1 MSVNTMAT
9 EDVYALIN
17 SLHAQATGTTTI
29 TPTTPADFISVAAAT
44 LQAGT
49 DTVYNALMQTIGR
62 TIFSS
67 RPYAAKFGGIQA
79 DANRWGGITR
89 KVSIA
94 DRDADAEKAY
104 HPTDGAAVDQWTI
117 RKSNVL
123 ETRYYGT
130 DVYQDWYTTFQ
141 DQLIN
146 AFQGPDQLGS
156 FVALQAQEMSNK
168 WEQYREEL
176 VRQMLANFIAAKVDE
191 GLDGVV
197 HLLTEYNT
205 MTGLSLT
212 ATAVYQPGNI
222 EPFFRWV
229 RARINQLSRLMT
241 ERSIKYQINIGGK
254 PIMRHTPVENQKIY
268 LSADALDIIDA
279 MVNTVTYHDEPL
291 AYADVEGVSY
301 WQSIGAPNSIKTT
314 PVYIDSGD
322 GSVFTAENPVSQ
334 DNIFGVIFDQ
344 DAMVYNLRDWIMTN
358 TPLNARGL
366 YWNTF
371 LTVNIQ
377 LCSDFTEKGIV
388 LLLD

>member
-9 EDVYALIN
+9 EDVYALLN
-17 SLHAQATGTTTI
+17 SLHSQATGKTSI
-29 TPTTPADFISVAAAT
+29 APTTPADFISMATTT

-49 DTVYNALMQTIGR
+49 DSVYNALMQTIGR

-94 DRDADAEKAY
+94 DRDAAAEMAY
-104 HPTDGAAVDQWTI
+104 HPTDGTAVDPWVI

-176 VRQMLANFIAAKVDE
+176 VRQNLSNFIAAKISLNNSVY
-191 GLDGVV
+191 
-197 HLLTEYNT
+197 HLLTEYNQLT
-205 MTGLSLT
+205 QQSLT
-212 ATAVYQPGNI
+212 AADVYKDPDMA
-222 EPFFRWV
+222 PFFRWV
-229 RARINQLSRLMT
+229 RARINQIARQMT
-241 ERSIKYQINIGGK
+241 ERSTKFQVNITGK
-254 PIMRHTPVENQKIY
+254 EISRHTPLDRQKMY

-279 MVNTVTYHDEPL
+279 MVNTVTFHDEPL
-291 AYADVEGVSY
+291 AYADVEAVSY
-301 WQSIGAPNSIKTT
+301 WQAIDKPTTINTT
-314 PVYIDSGD
+314 PVYLDATTGQ
-322 GSVFTAENPVSQ
+322 VATAAAAVNETDV
-334 DNIFGVIFDQ
+334 FGVIFDE
-344 DAMVYNLRDWIMTN
+344 DAIVYNLRDWIMTN

-377 LCSDFTEKGIV
+377 LCQDLTEKGAV

>member
-17 SLHAQATGTTTI
+17 ALHSQATGKTSI
-29 TPTTPADFISVAAAT
+29 APTTPADFISMATST

-49 DTVYNALMQTIGR
+49 DSVYNALMQTIGR

-94 DRDADAEKAY
+94 DRDAAAEMAY
-104 HPTDGAAVDQWTI
+104 HPTDGTAVDPWVI

-176 VRQMLANFIAAKVDE
+176 VRQNLSNFIAAKISLNNSVY
-191 GLDGVV
+191 
-197 HLLTEYNT
+197 HLLTEYNQLT
-205 MTGLSLT
+205 QQSLT
-212 ATAVYQPGNI
+212 AADVYKDPDMA
-222 EPFFRWV
+222 PFFRWV
-229 RARINQLSRLMT
+229 RARINQIARQMT
-241 ERSIKYQINIGGK
+241 ERSTKFQVNITGK
-254 PIMRHTPVENQKIY
+254 EISRHTPLDRQKMY

-279 MVNTVTYHDEPL
+279 MVNTVTFHDEPL
-291 AYADVEGVSY
+291 AYADVEAVSY
-301 WQSIGAPNSIKTT
+301 WQAIDKPTTINTT
-314 PVYIDSGD
+314 PVYLDASTGQ
-322 GSVFTAENPVSQ
+322 VATAAAAVNETDV
-334 DNIFGVIFDQ
+334 FGVIFDE
-344 DAMVYNLRDWIMTN
+344 DAIVYNLRDWIMTN

-377 LCSDFTEKGIV
+377 LCQDLTEKGAV

>member
-1 MSVNTMAT
+1 MSVNAMAT
-9 EDVYALIN
+9 EDVYALLN
-17 SLHAQATGTTTI
+17 VLHSQATGHSSVA
-29 TPTTPADFISVAAAT
+29 PTSPADFISMATTT

-49 DTVYNALMQTIGR
+49 DTVYSALMQTIGR

-94 DRDADAEKAY
+94 DNVAPAESAY
-104 HPTDGAAVDQWTI
+104 HPTDGTAVDQWTI
-117 RKSNVL
+117 RKNNVL

-130 DVYQDWYTTFQ
+130 DVYQDWYTVFQ

-156 FVALQAQEMSNK
+156 FVALQASEMNNK

-176 VRQMLANFIAAKVDE
+176 VRQNLSNFIAAKIH
-191 GLDGVV
+191 LTNGVV
-197 HLLTEYNT
+197 HLLSEYNQLT
-205 MTGLSLT
+205 QQSLT
-212 ATAVYQPGNI
+212 AADVYKDPDMA
-222 EPFFRWV
+222 PFFRWV

-241 ERSIKYQINIGGK
+241 ERSQLFQVNITGKAIN
-254 PIMRHTPVENQKIY
+254 RHTPVDRQKIY
-268 LSADALDIIDA
+268 LSADALDVIDA
-279 MVNTVTYHDEPL
+279 MVNTVTFHDEPL
-291 AYADVEGVSY
+291 AYADVEAVSY
-301 WQSIGAPNSIKTT
+301 WQSIQAPTTINTT
-314 PVYIDSGD
+314 PVYLDAATGA
-322 GSVFTAENPVSQ
+322 VATASQ
-334 DNIFGVIFDQ
+334 AVNETDVFGVIFDE
-344 DAMVYNLRDWIMTN
+344 DAIVYNLRDWIMTN

-377 LCSDFTEKGIV
+377 LCQDLTEKGIV

>member
-17 SLHAQATGTTTI
+17 ALHSQATGKTSI
-29 TPTTPADFISVAAAT
+29 APTTPADFISMATST

-49 DTVYNALMQTIGR
+49 DSVYNALMQTIGR

-94 DRDADAEKAY
+94 DRDAAAEMAY

-176 VRQMLANFIAAKVDE
+176 VRQNLSNFIAAKISLNNSVY
-191 GLDGVV
+191 

-205 MTGLSLT
+205 LTGQSLT
-212 ATAVYQPGNI
+212 AADVYKDPNMA
-222 EPFFRWV
+222 PFFRWV
-229 RARINQLSRLMT
+229 RARINQIARQMT
-241 ERSIKYQINIGGK
+241 ERSTKFQVNITGK
-254 PIMRHTPVENQKIY
+254 EISRHTPLDRQKMY

-279 MVNTVTYHDEPL
+279 MVNTVTFHDEPL
-291 AYADVEGVSY
+291 AYADVEAVSY
-301 WQSIGAPNSIKTT
+301 WQAIDAPTSINTT
-314 PVYIDSGD
+314 PVYLDATTGQ
-322 GSVFTAENPVSQ
+322 VATAAAAVNETDV
-334 DNIFGVIFDQ
+334 FGVIFDE
-344 DAMVYNLRDWIMTN
+344 DAIVYNLRDWIMTN

-377 LCSDFTEKGIV
+377 LCQDLTEKGAV

>member
-9 EDVYALIN
+9 EDVYALLN
-17 SLHAQATGTTTI
+17 VLHSQATGHSSVA
-29 TPTTPADFISVAAAT
+29 PTTPADFISMATTT

-49 DTVYNALMQTIGR
+49 DTVYSALMQTIGR

-94 DRDADAEKAY
+94 DNVAPAESAY
-104 HPTDGAAVDQWTI
+104 HPADGTAVDQWTI
-117 RKSNVL
+117 RKNNVL

-130 DVYQDWYTTFQ
+130 DVYQDWYTVFQ

-156 FVALQAQEMSNK
+156 FVALQAQEMNNK

-176 VRQMLANFIAAKVDE
+176 VRQNLSNFIAAKIH
-191 GLDGVV
+191 LNNGVV
-197 HLLTEYNT
+197 HLLSEYNT
-205 MTGLSLT
+205 LTGQSLT
-212 ATAVYQPGNI
+212 AADVYKDPDMA
-222 EPFFRWV
+222 PFFRWV

-241 ERSIKYQINIGGK
+241 ERSQLFQVNITGKEIN
-254 PIMRHTPVENQKIY
+254 RHTPVDRQKIY
-268 LSADALDIIDA
+268 LSADALDVIDA
-279 MVNTVTYHDEPL
+279 MVNTVTFHDEPL
-291 AYADVEGVSY
+291 AYADVEAVSY
-301 WQSIGAPNSIKTT
+301 WQSIQAPTTINTT
-314 PVYIDSGD
+314 PIYLDAATGAVA
-322 GSVFTAENPVSQ
+322 TASAAVNETDV
-334 DNIFGVIFDQ
+334 FGVIFDE
-344 DAMVYNLRDWIMTN
+344 DAIVYNLRDWIMTN

-377 LCSDFTEKGIV
+377 LCQDLTEKGIV

>member
-17 SLHAQATGTTTI
+17 ALHSQATGKTSI
-29 TPTTPADFISVAAAT
+29 APTTPADFISMATTT

-49 DTVYNALMQTIGR
+49 DSVYNALMQTIGR

-94 DRDADAEKAY
+94 DRDAAAEMAY

-176 VRQMLANFIAAKVDE
+176 VRQNLSNFIAAKISLNNSVY
-191 GLDGVV
+191 
-197 HLLTEYNT
+197 HLLTEYNQLT
-205 MTGLSLT
+205 QQSLT
-212 ATAVYQPGNI
+212 AADVYKDPDMA
-222 EPFFRWV
+222 PFFRWV
-229 RARINQLSRLMT
+229 RARINQIARQMT
-241 ERSIKYQINIGGK
+241 ERSTKFQVNITGK
-254 PIMRHTPVENQKIY
+254 EISRHTPLDRQKMY

-279 MVNTVTYHDEPL
+279 MVNTVTFHDEPL
-291 AYADVEGVSY
+291 AYADVEAVSY
-301 WQSIGAPNSIKTT
+301 WQAIDKPTTINTT
-314 PVYIDSGD
+314 PVYLDASTGQ
-322 GSVFTAENPVSQ
+322 VATAAAAVNETDV
-334 DNIFGVIFDQ
+334 FGVIFDE
-344 DAMVYNLRDWIMTN
+344 DAIVYNLRDWIMTN

-377 LCSDFTEKGIV
+377 LCQDLTEKGAV

>member
-17 SLHAQATGTTTI
+17 SLHSQATGKTSVA
-29 TPTTPADFISVAAAT
+29 PTTPADFISMATST

-49 DTVYNALMQTIGR
+49 DSVYNALMQTIGR

-94 DRDADAEKAY
+94 DRDAAAEMAY
-104 HPTDGAAVDQWTI
+104 HPTDGTAVDPWVI

-176 VRQMLANFIAAKVDE
+176 VRQNLSNFIAAKISLNNSVY
-191 GLDGVV
+191 
-197 HLLTEYNT
+197 HLLTEYNQLT
-205 MTGLSLT
+205 QQSLT
-212 ATAVYQPGNI
+212 AADVYKDPDMA
-222 EPFFRWV
+222 PFFRWV
-229 RARINQLSRLMT
+229 RARINQIARQMT
-241 ERSIKYQINIGGK
+241 ERSTKFQVNITGK
-254 PIMRHTPVENQKIY
+254 EISRHTPLDRQKMY

-279 MVNTVTYHDEPL
+279 MVNTVTFHDEPL
-291 AYADVEGVSY
+291 AYADVEAVSY
-301 WQSIGAPNSIKTT
+301 WQAINAPTTINTT
-314 PVYIDSGD
+314 PVYLDATTGQ
-322 GSVFTAENPVSQ
+322 VATAAAAVNETDV
-334 DNIFGVIFDQ
+334 FGVIFDE
-344 DAMVYNLRDWIMTN
+344 DAIVYNLRDWIMTN

-377 LCSDFTEKGIV
+377 LCQDLTEKGAV

>member
-17 SLHAQATGTTTI
+17 ALHSQATGKTSI
-29 TPTTPADFISVAAAT
+29 APTTPADFISMATTT

-49 DTVYNALMQTIGR
+49 DSVYNALMQTIGR

-94 DRDADAEKAY
+94 DRDAAAEMAY
-104 HPTDGAAVDQWTI
+104 HPTDGTAVDPWVI

-156 FVALQAQEMSNK
+156 FVAMQAQEMSNK

-176 VRQMLANFIAAKVDE
+176 VRQNLSNFIAAKISLNNSVY
-191 GLDGVV
+191 
-197 HLLTEYNT
+197 HLLTEYNQLT
-205 MTGLSLT
+205 QQSLT
-212 ATAVYQPGNI
+212 AADVYKDPDMA
-222 EPFFRWV
+222 PFFRWV
-229 RARINQLSRLMT
+229 RARINQIARQMT
-241 ERSIKYQINIGGK
+241 ERSTKFQVNITGK
-254 PIMRHTPVENQKIY
+254 EISRHTPLDRQKMY

-279 MVNTVTYHDEPL
+279 MVNTVTFHDEPL
-291 AYADVEGVSY
+291 AYADVEAVSY
-301 WQSIGAPNSIKTT
+301 WQAINAPTTINTT
-314 PVYIDSGD
+314 PVYLDASTGQ
-322 GSVFTAENPVSQ
+322 VATAAAAVNETDV
-334 DNIFGVIFDQ
+334 FGVIFDE
-344 DAMVYNLRDWIMTN
+344 DAIVYNLRDWIMTN

-377 LCSDFTEKGIV
+377 LCQDLTEKGAV

>member
-1 MSVNTMAT
+1 MSVNAMAT

-17 SLHAQATGTTTI
+17 ALHSQATGKTSLA
-29 TPTTPADFISVAAAT
+29 PTTPADFISMADAT
-44 LQAGT
+44 LKAGT
-49 DTVYNALMQTIGR
+49 DSVYNTLMQTIGR

-67 RPYAAKFGGIQA
+67 RPYQAKFSGIQA
-79 DANRWGGITR
+79 DASRWGGITR
-89 KVSIA
+89 KISIA
-94 DRDADAEKAY
+94 DRDAAAEMAY
-104 HPTDGAAVDQWTI
+104 HPTDGTAVDQWTI

-146 AFQGPDQLGS
+146 AFSGPDQLGS
-156 FVALQAQEMSNK
+156 FVALQASEMSNK

-176 VRQMLANFIAAKVDE
+176 VRQNLANFIAAKISMNNSVY
-191 GLDGVV
+191 

-205 MTGLSLT
+205 QTGLSLT
-212 ATAVYQPGNI
+212 AQDVYKDPNMA
-222 EPFFRWV
+222 PFFRWV
-229 RARINQLSRLMT
+229 RARVNQISRQMT
-241 ERSIKYQINIGGK
+241 ERSVKFQVNVTGK
-254 PIMRHTPVENQKIY
+254 EISRHTPVDRQKIY

-279 MVNTVTYHDEPL
+279 MVNTVTFHDEPL
-291 AYADVEGVSY
+291 AYADVEAVSY
-301 WQSIGAPNSIKTT
+301 WQSIDSPTSINTT
-314 PVYIDSGD
+314 PVYLDPATGAAA
-322 GSVFTAENPVSQ
+322 TAAAAVSET
-334 DNIFGVIFDQ
+334 DVFGVIFDE
-344 DAMVYNLRDWIMTN
+344 DAIVYNLRDYIMTN

-377 LCSDFTEKGIV
+377 LCQDLTEKGAV

>member
-1 MSVNTMAT
+1 MSVNAMAT
-9 EDVYALIN
+9 EDVYALLN
-17 SLHAQATGTTTI
+17 VLHSQATGHSSVA
-29 TPTTPADFISVAAAT
+29 PTSPADFISMATTT

-49 DTVYNALMQTIGR
+49 DTVYSALMQTIGR

-94 DRDADAEKAY
+94 DNVAPAESAY
-104 HPTDGAAVDQWTI
+104 HPVDGTAVDQWTI
-117 RKSNVL
+117 RKNNVL

-130 DVYQDWYTTFQ
+130 DVYQDWYTVFQ

-156 FVALQAQEMSNK
+156 FVALQASEMNNK

-176 VRQMLANFIAAKVDE
+176 VRQNLSNFIAAKIH
-191 GLDGVV
+191 LTNGVV

-205 MTGLSLT
+205 LTGQSLT
-212 ATAVYQPGNI
+212 AADVYKDPDMA
-222 EPFFRWV
+222 PFFRWV

-241 ERSIKYQINIGGK
+241 ERSQLFQVNVTGKEIN
-254 PIMRHTPVENQKIY
+254 RHTPVDRQKIY
-268 LSADALDIIDA
+268 LSADALDVIDA
-279 MVNTVTYHDEPL
+279 MVNTVTFHDEPL
-291 AYADVEGVSY
+291 AYADVEAVSY
-301 WQSIGAPNSIKTT
+301 WQSIQAPTTINTT
-314 PVYIDSGD
+314 PVYLDAATGAVATA
-322 GSVFTAENPVSQ
+322 GSAVNETDV
-334 DNIFGVIFDQ
+334 FGVIFDE
-344 DAMVYNLRDWIMTN
+344 DAIVYNLRDWIMTN

-377 LCSDFTEKGIV
+377 LCQDLTEKGIV

>member
-9 EDVYALIN
+9 EDVYALLN
-17 SLHAQATGTTTI
+17 SLHSQATGKTAL
-29 TPTTPADFISVAAAT
+29 TPTTPADFISMATST

-49 DTVYNALMQTIGR
+49 DSVYNALMQTIGR

-94 DRDADAEKAY
+94 DRDAAAEMAY
-104 HPTDGAAVDQWTI
+104 HPTDGTAVDPWVI

-176 VRQMLANFIAAKVDE
+176 VRQNLSNFIAAKISLNNSVY
-191 GLDGVV
+191 

-205 MTGLSLT
+205 LTGQSLT
-212 ATAVYQPGNI
+212 AADVYKDPNMA
-222 EPFFRWV
+222 PFFRWV
-229 RARINQLSRLMT
+229 RARINQIARQMT
-241 ERSIKYQINIGGK
+241 ERSTKFQVNITGK
-254 PIMRHTPVENQKIY
+254 EISRHTPLDRQKMY

-279 MVNTVTYHDEPL
+279 MVNTVTFHDEPL
-291 AYADVEGVSY
+291 AYADVEAVSY
-301 WQSIGAPNSIKTT
+301 WQAIDAPTSINTT
-314 PVYIDSGD
+314 PVYLDASTGA
-322 GSVFTAENPVSQ
+322 VATAASAVSET
-334 DNIFGVIFDQ
+334 DVFGVIFDE
-344 DAMVYNLRDWIMTN
+344 DAIVYNLRDWIMTN

-377 LCSDFTEKGIV
+377 LCQDLTEKGAV

>member
-9 EDVYALIN
+9 EDVYALLN
-17 SLHAQATGTTTI
+17 SLHSQATGKTSL
-29 TPTTPADFISVAAAT
+29 TPTTPADFISMATST

-49 DTVYNALMQTIGR
+49 DSVYNALMQTIGR

-79 DANRWGGITR
+79 DATRWGGITR

-94 DRDADAEKAY
+94 DRDAAAEMAY
-104 HPTDGAAVDQWTI
+104 HPTDGTAVDPWVI

-176 VRQMLANFIAAKVDE
+176 VRQNLSNFIAAKISLNNSVY
-191 GLDGVV
+191 

-205 MTGLSLT
+205 LTGQTLT
-212 ATAVYQPGNI
+212 AADVYKDPNMA
-222 EPFFRWV
+222 PFFRWV
-229 RARINQLSRLMT
+229 RAKINQIARQMT
-241 ERSIKYQINIGGK
+241 ERSTKFQVNITGK
-254 PIMRHTPVENQKIY
+254 EISRHTPLDRQKMY

-279 MVNTVTYHDEPL
+279 MVNTVTFHDEPL
-291 AYADVEGVSY
+291 AYADVEAVSY
-301 WQSIGAPNSIKTT
+301 WQAIDNPTSINTT
-314 PVYIDSGD
+314 PVYLDATTGA
-322 GSVFTAENPVSQ
+322 VATAAQAVSET
-334 DNIFGVIFDQ
+334 DVFGVIFDE
-344 DAMVYNLRDWIMTN
+344 DAIVYNLRDWIMTN

-377 LCSDFTEKGIV
+377 LCQDLTEKGAV

>member
-9 EDVYALIN
+9 EDVYALLN
-17 SLHAQATGTTTI
+17 SLHSQATGKTAL
-29 TPTTPADFISVAAAT
+29 TPTTPADFISMATTT
-44 LQAGT
+44 LQAGA
-49 DTVYNALMQTIGR
+49 DSVYNALMQTIGR

-94 DRDADAEKAY
+94 DRDAAAEMAY
-104 HPTDGAAVDQWTI
+104 HPTDGTAVDQWTI

-176 VRQMLANFIAAKVDE
+176 VRQNLSNFIAAKISLNNSVY
-191 GLDGVV
+191 
-197 HLLTEYNT
+197 HLLTEYNQLT
-205 MTGLSLT
+205 QQSLT
-212 ATAVYQPGNI
+212 AVDVYKDPDMA
-222 EPFFRWV
+222 PFFRWV
-229 RARINQLSRLMT
+229 RARINQIARQMT
-241 ERSIKYQINIGGK
+241 ERSTKFQVNITGK
-254 PIMRHTPVENQKIY
+254 EISRHTPLDRQKMY

-279 MVNTVTYHDEPL
+279 MVNTVTFHDEPL
-291 AYADVEGVSY
+291 AYADVEAVSY
-301 WQSIGAPNSIKTT
+301 WQAINAPTTINTT
-314 PVYIDSGD
+314 PVYLDASTGQ
-322 GSVFTAENPVSQ
+322 VATAAAAVNETDV
-334 DNIFGVIFDQ
+334 FGVIFDE
-344 DAMVYNLRDWIMTN
+344 DAIVYNLRDWIMTN

-377 LCSDFTEKGIV
+377 LCQDLTEKGAV

>member
-9 EDVYALIN
+9 EDVYALLN
-17 SLHAQATGTTTI
+17 VLHSQATGHSSVA
-29 TPTTPADFISVAAAT
+29 PTTPADFISMATTT

-49 DTVYNALMQTIGR
+49 DTVYSALMQTIGR

-94 DRDADAEKAY
+94 DNVAPAESAY
-104 HPTDGAAVDQWTI
+104 HPTDGTAVDQWTI
-117 RKSNVL
+117 RKNNVL

-130 DVYQDWYTTFQ
+130 DVYQDWYTVFQ

-156 FVALQAQEMSNK
+156 FVALQAQEMNNK

-176 VRQMLANFIAAKVDE
+176 VRQNLSNFIAAKIH
-191 GLDGVV
+191 LSNGVV
-197 HLLTEYNT
+197 HLLTEYNQLT
-205 MTGLSLT
+205 QQSLT
-212 ATAVYQPGNI
+212 ADDIYKDPDMA
-222 EPFFRWV
+222 PFFRWV

-241 ERSIKYQINIGGK
+241 ERSQLFQVNITGKEIN
-254 PIMRHTPVENQKIY
+254 RHTPVDRQKIY
-268 LSADALDIIDA
+268 LSADALDVIDA
-279 MVNTVTYHDEPL
+279 MVNTVTFHDEPL
-291 AYADVEGVSY
+291 AYADVEAVSY
-301 WQSIGAPNSIKTT
+301 WQSIKAPTTINTT
-314 PVYIDSGD
+314 PVYLDAATGQ
-322 GSVFTAENPVSQ
+322 VATASQ
-334 DNIFGVIFDQ
+334 AVNETDVFGVIFDE
-344 DAMVYNLRDWIMTN
+344 DAIVYNLRDWIMTN

-377 LCSDFTEKGIV
+377 LCQDLTEKGIV

>member
-9 EDVYALIN
+9 EDVYALLN
-17 SLHAQATGTTTI
+17 SLHSQATGKTSL
-29 TPTTPADFISVAAAT
+29 TPTTPADFISMATST

-49 DTVYNALMQTIGR
+49 DSVYNALMQTIGR

-94 DRDADAEKAY
+94 DRDAAAEMAY
-104 HPTDGAAVDQWTI
+104 HPTDGTAVDPWVI

-176 VRQMLANFIAAKVDE
+176 VRQNLSNFIAAKISLNNHVY
-191 GLDGVV
+191 
-197 HLLTEYNT
+197 HLLTEYNQLT
-205 MTGLSLT
+205 QQSLT
-212 ATAVYQPGNI
+212 AADVYKDPDMA
-222 EPFFRWV
+222 PFFRWV
-229 RARINQLSRLMT
+229 RARINQIARQMT
-241 ERSIKYQINIGGK
+241 ERSTKFQVNITGK
-254 PIMRHTPVENQKIY
+254 EISRHTPLDRQKMY

-279 MVNTVTYHDEPL
+279 MVNTVTFHDEPL
-291 AYADVEGVSY
+291 AYADVEAVSY
-301 WQSIGAPNSIKTT
+301 WQAIDKPTSINTT
-314 PVYIDSGD
+314 PVYLDATTGA
-322 GSVFTAENPVSQ
+322 VATAASAVSET
-334 DNIFGVIFDQ
+334 DVFGVIFDE
-344 DAMVYNLRDWIMTN
+344 DAIVYNLRDWIMTN

-377 LCSDFTEKGIV
+377 LCQDLTEKGAV

>member
-9 EDVYALIN
+9 EDVYALLN
-17 SLHAQATGTTTI
+17 SLHSQATGKTSVA
-29 TPTTPADFISVAAAT
+29 PTTPADFISMATTT

-49 DTVYNALMQTIGR
+49 DSVYNALMQTIGR

-94 DRDADAEKAY
+94 DRNAAAEMAY
-104 HPTDGAAVDQWTI
+104 HPTDGTAVDPWVI

-176 VRQMLANFIAAKVDE
+176 VRQNLSNFIAAKISLNNSVY
-191 GLDGVV
+191 
-197 HLLTEYNT
+197 HLLTEYNQLT
-205 MTGLSLT
+205 QQSLT
-212 ATAVYQPGNI
+212 VSDVYKDPDMA
-222 EPFFRWV
+222 PFFRWV
-229 RARINQLSRLMT
+229 RARINQIARQMT
-241 ERSIKYQINIGGK
+241 ERSTKFQVNITGK
-254 PIMRHTPVENQKIY
+254 EISRHTPLDRQKMYI
-268 LSADALDIIDA
+268 SADALDIIDA
-279 MVNTVTYHDEPL
+279 MVNTVTFHDEPL
-291 AYADVEGVSY
+291 AYADVEAVSY
-301 WQSIGAPNSIKTT
+301 WQAIDKPTTINTT
-314 PVYIDSGD
+314 PVYLDASTGQ
-322 GSVFTAENPVSQ
+322 VATAAAAVNETDV
-334 DNIFGVIFDQ
+334 FGVIFDE
-344 DAMVYNLRDWIMTN
+344 DAIVYNLRDWIMTN

-377 LCSDFTEKGIV
+377 LCQDLTEKGAV

>member
-17 SLHAQATGTTTI
+17 ALHSQATGKTSI
-29 TPTTPADFISVAAAT
+29 APTTPADFISMATST

-49 DTVYNALMQTIGR
+49 DSVYNALMQTIGR

-94 DRDADAEKAY
+94 DRDAAAEMAY
-104 HPTDGAAVDQWTI
+104 HPTDGTAVDQWTI

-176 VRQMLANFIAAKVDE
+176 VRQNLSNFIAAKISLNNSVY
-191 GLDGVV
+191 
-197 HLLTEYNT
+197 HLLTEYNQLT
-205 MTGLSLT
+205 QQSLT
-212 ATAVYQPGNI
+212 AADVYKDPDMA
-222 EPFFRWV
+222 PFFRWV
-229 RARINQLSRLMT
+229 RARINQIARQMT
-241 ERSIKYQINIGGK
+241 ERSTKFQVNITGK
-254 PIMRHTPVENQKIY
+254 EISRHTPLDRQKMY

-279 MVNTVTYHDEPL
+279 MVNTVTFHDEPL
-291 AYADVEGVSY
+291 AYADVEAVSY
-301 WQSIGAPNSIKTT
+301 WQAIDKPTTINTT
-314 PVYIDSGD
+314 PVYLDATTGQ
-322 GSVFTAENPVSQ
+322 VATAASAVNETDV
-334 DNIFGVIFDQ
+334 FGVIFDE
-344 DAMVYNLRDWIMTN
+344 DAIVYNLRDWIMTN

-377 LCSDFTEKGIV
+377 LCQDLTEKGAV

>member
-9 EDVYALIN
+9 EDVYQLIN
-17 SLHAQATGTTTI
+17 ALHSQATGKTSI
-29 TPTTPADFISVAAAT
+29 APTTPADFISMATST

-49 DTVYNALMQTIGR
+49 DSVYNALMQTIGR

-94 DRDADAEKAY
+94 DRDAAAEMAY
-104 HPTDGAAVDQWTI
+104 HPTDGTAVDQWTI

-176 VRQMLANFIAAKVDE
+176 VRQNLSNFIAAKISLNNSVY
-191 GLDGVV
+191 

-205 MTGLSLT
+205 LTGQTLT
-212 ATAVYQPGNI
+212 AADVYKDPNMA
-222 EPFFRWV
+222 PFFRWV
-229 RARINQLSRLMT
+229 RARINQIARQMT
-241 ERSIKYQINIGGK
+241 ERSTKFQVNITGK
-254 PIMRHTPVENQKIY
+254 EISRHTPLDRQKMY

-279 MVNTVTYHDEPL
+279 MVNTVTFHDEPL
-291 AYADVEGVSY
+291 AYADVEAVSY
-301 WQSIGAPNSIKTT
+301 WQAIDNPTSINTT
-314 PVYIDSGD
+314 PVYLDAATGAVATA
-322 GSVFTAENPVSQ
+322 GSAVNETDVFG
-334 DNIFGVIFDQ
+334 IIFDE
-344 DAMVYNLRDWIMTN
+344 DAIVYNLRDWIMTN
-358 TPLNARGL
+358 TQLNARGL

-377 LCSDFTEKGIV
+377 LCQDLTEKGAV

>member
-17 SLHAQATGTTTI
+17 ALHSQATGKTSI
-29 TPTTPADFISVAAAT
+29 APTTPADFISMATTT

-49 DTVYNALMQTIGR
+49 DSVYNALMQTIGR

-94 DRDADAEKAY
+94 DRDAAAEMAY

-176 VRQMLANFIAAKVDE
+176 VRQNLSNFIAAKISLNNSVY
-191 GLDGVV
+191 
-197 HLLTEYNT
+197 HLLTEYNQLT
-205 MTGLSLT
+205 QQSLT
-212 ATAVYQPGNI
+212 AADVYKDPDMA
-222 EPFFRWV
+222 PFFRWV
-229 RARINQLSRLMT
+229 RARINQIARQMT
-241 ERSIKYQINIGGK
+241 ERSTKFQVNITGK
-254 PIMRHTPVENQKIY
+254 EISRHTPLDRQKMY

-279 MVNTVTYHDEPL
+279 MVNTVTFHDEPL
-291 AYADVEGVSY
+291 AYADVEAVSY
-301 WQSIGAPNSIKTT
+301 WQAIDKPTTINTT
-314 PVYIDSGD
+314 PVYLDAATGQ
-322 GSVFTAENPVSQ
+322 VATAAAAVNEADV
-334 DNIFGVIFDQ
+334 FGVIFDE
-344 DAMVYNLRDWIMTN
+344 DAIVYNLRDWIMTN

-377 LCSDFTEKGIV
+377 LCQDLTEKGAV

>member
-1 MSVNTMAT
+1 MSVNAMAT

-17 SLHAQATGTTTI
+17 ALHSQATGKTSLA
-29 TPTTPADFISVAAAT
+29 PTTPADFISMADAT
-44 LQAGT
+44 LKAGT
-49 DTVYNALMQTIGR
+49 DSVYNTLMQTIGR

-67 RPYAAKFGGIQA
+67 RPYQAKFSGIQA
-79 DANRWGGITR
+79 DASRWGGITR
-89 KVSIA
+89 KISIA
-94 DRDADAEKAY
+94 DRDAAAEMAY
-104 HPTDGAAVDQWTI
+104 HPTDGTAVDQWTI

-146 AFQGPDQLGS
+146 AFSGPDQLGS
-156 FVALQAQEMSNK
+156 FVALQASEMSNK

-176 VRQMLANFIAAKVDE
+176 VRQNLANFIAAKISMNNSVY
-191 GLDGVV
+191 

-205 MTGLSLT
+205 QTGLSLT
-212 ATAVYQPGNI
+212 AQDVYKDPNMA
-222 EPFFRWV
+222 PFFRWV
-229 RARINQLSRLMT
+229 RARVNQISRQMT
-241 ERSIKYQINIGGK
+241 ERSVKFQVNVTGK
-254 PIMRHTPVENQKIY
+254 EISRHTPVDRQKIY

-279 MVNTVTYHDEPL
+279 MVNTVTFHDEPL
-291 AYADVEGVSY
+291 AYADVEAVSY
-301 WQSIGAPNSIKTT
+301 WQSIDSPTSINTT
-314 PVYIDSGD
+314 PVYLDPATGAAA
-322 GSVFTAENPVSQ
+322 TAASAVSET
-334 DNIFGVIFDQ
+334 DVFGVIFDE
-344 DAMVYNLRDWIMTN
+344 DAIVYNLRDYIMTN

-377 LCSDFTEKGIV
+377 LCQDLTEKGAV

>member
-1 MSVNTMAT
+1 MSVNAMAT

-17 SLHAQATGTTTI
+17 ALHSQATGKTSLA
-29 TPTTPADFISVAAAT
+29 PTTPADFISMADAT
-44 LQAGT
+44 LKAGA
-49 DTVYNALMQTIGR
+49 DSVYNTLMQTIGR

-67 RPYAAKFGGIQA
+67 RPYQAKFSGIQA
-79 DANRWGGITR
+79 DASRWGGITR
-89 KVSIA
+89 KISIA
-94 DRDADAEKAY
+94 DRDAAAEMAY
-104 HPTDGAAVDQWTI
+104 HPTDGTAVDQWTI

-146 AFQGPDQLGS
+146 AFSGPDQLGS
-156 FVALQAQEMSNK
+156 FVALQASEMSNK

-176 VRQMLANFIAAKVDE
+176 VRQNLANFIAAKISMNNSVY
-191 GLDGVV
+191 

-205 MTGLSLT
+205 QTGLSLT
-212 ATAVYQPGNI
+212 AQDVYKDPNMA
-222 EPFFRWV
+222 PFFRWV
-229 RARINQLSRLMT
+229 RARVNQISRQMT
-241 ERSIKYQINIGGK
+241 ERSVKFQVNVTGK
-254 PIMRHTPVENQKIY
+254 EISRHTPVDRQKIY

-279 MVNTVTYHDEPL
+279 MVNTVTFHDEPL
-291 AYADVEGVSY
+291 AYADVEAVSY
-301 WQSIGAPNSIKTT
+301 WQSIDSPTSINTT
-314 PVYIDSGD
+314 PVYLDPATGAAA
-322 GSVFTAENPVSQ
+322 TAASAVSET
-334 DNIFGVIFDQ
+334 DVFGVIFDE
-344 DAMVYNLRDWIMTN
+344 DAIVYNLRDYIMTN

-377 LCSDFTEKGIV
+377 LCQDLTEKGAV

>member
-9 EDVYALIN
+9 EDAYALIN
-17 SLHAQATGTTTI
+17 VLHSQATGHSSVA
-29 TPTTPADFISVAAAT
+29 PTTPADFISMATTT

-49 DTVYNALMQTIGR
+49 DTVYSALMQIIGR

-94 DRDADAEKAY
+94 DNVAPAESAY
-104 HPTDGAAVDQWTI
+104 HPTDGTAVDQWTI
-117 RKSNVL
+117 RKNNVL

-130 DVYQDWYTTFQ
+130 DVYQDWYTVFQ

-176 VRQMLANFIAAKVDE
+176 VRQNLSNFIAAKIH
-191 GLDGVV
+191 LTNGVV
-197 HLLTEYNT
+197 HLLSEYNT
-205 MTGLSLT
+205 LTGQSLT
-212 ATAVYQPGNI
+212 AADVYKDPDMA
-222 EPFFRWV
+222 PFFRWV

-241 ERSIKYQINIGGK
+241 ERSQLFQVNITGKEIN
-254 PIMRHTPVENQKIY
+254 RHTPVDRQKIY
-268 LSADALDIIDA
+268 LSADALDVIDA
-279 MVNTVTYHDEPL
+279 MVNTVTFHDEPL
-291 AYADVEGVSY
+291 AYADVEAVSY
-301 WQSIGAPNSIKTT
+301 WQSIQAPTTINTT
-314 PVYIDSGD
+314 PVYLDASTGA
-322 GSVFTAENPVSQ
+322 VATASQ
-334 DNIFGVIFDQ
+334 AVNETDVFGVIFDE
-344 DAMVYNLRDWIMTN
+344 DAIVYNLRDWIMTN

-377 LCSDFTEKGIV
+377 LCQDLTEKGIV

>member
-1 MSVNTMAT
+1 MSVNAMAT

-17 SLHAQATGTTTI
+17 ALHSQATGKTSLA
-29 TPTTPADFISVAAAT
+29 PTTPADFISMADAT
-44 LQAGT
+44 LKAGT
-49 DTVYNALMQTIGR
+49 DSVYNTLMQTIGR

-67 RPYAAKFGGIQA
+67 RPYHAKFSGIQA
-79 DANRWGGITR
+79 DASRWGGITR
-89 KVSIA
+89 KISIA
-94 DRDADAEKAY
+94 DRDAAAEMAY

-146 AFQGPDQLGS
+146 AFSGPDQLGS
-156 FVALQAQEMSNK
+156 FVALQASEMSNK

-176 VRQMLANFIAAKVDE
+176 VRQNLANFIAAKISMNNSVY
-191 GLDGVV
+191 

-205 MTGLSLT
+205 QTGLSLT
-212 ATAVYQPGNI
+212 AQDVYKDPNMA
-222 EPFFRWV
+222 PFFRWV
-229 RARINQLSRLMT
+229 RARVNQISRQMT
-241 ERSIKYQINIGGK
+241 ERSVKFQVNVTGK
-254 PIMRHTPVENQKIY
+254 EISRHTPVDRQKIY

-279 MVNTVTYHDEPL
+279 MVNTVTFHDEPL
-291 AYADVEGVSY
+291 AYADVEAVSY
-301 WQSIGAPNSIKTT
+301 WQSIDSPTAINTT
-314 PVYIDSGD
+314 PVYLDPATGAAA
-322 GSVFTAENPVSQ
+322 TAAAAVSET
-334 DNIFGVIFDQ
+334 DVFGVIFDE
-344 DAMVYNLRDWIMTN
+344 DAIVYNLRDYIMTN

-377 LCSDFTEKGIV
+377 LCQDLTEKGAV

>member
-9 EDVYALIN
+9 EDVYALLN
-17 SLHAQATGTTTI
+17 SLHSQATGKTSVA
-29 TPTTPADFISVAAAT
+29 PTTPADFISMATTT

-49 DTVYNALMQTIGR
+49 DSVYNALMQTIGR

-94 DRDADAEKAY
+94 DRDAAAEMAY
-104 HPTDGAAVDQWTI
+104 HPTDGTAVDPWVI

-176 VRQMLANFIAAKVDE
+176 VRQNLSNFIAAKISLNNSVY
-191 GLDGVV
+191 
-197 HLLTEYNT
+197 HLLTEYNQLT
-205 MTGLSLT
+205 QQSLT
-212 ATAVYQPGNI
+212 AADVYKDPDMA
-222 EPFFRWV
+222 PFFRWV
-229 RARINQLSRLMT
+229 RARINQIARQMT
-241 ERSIKYQINIGGK
+241 ERSTKFQVNITGK
-254 PIMRHTPVENQKIY
+254 EISRHTPLDRQKMY

-279 MVNTVTYHDEPL
+279 MVNTVTFHDEPL
-291 AYADVEGVSY
+291 AYADVEAVSY
-301 WQSIGAPNSIKTT
+301 WQAIDKPTTINTT
-314 PVYIDSGD
+314 PVYLDASTGQ
-322 GSVFTAENPVSQ
+322 VATAAAAVNEADV
-334 DNIFGVIFDQ
+334 FGVIFDE
-344 DAMVYNLRDWIMTN
+344 DAIVYNLRDWIMTN

-377 LCSDFTEKGIV
+377 LCQDLTEKGAV

>member
-17 SLHAQATGTTTI
+17 ALHSQATGKTSI
-29 TPTTPADFISVAAAT
+29 APTTPADFISMATST

-49 DTVYNALMQTIGR
+49 DSVYNALMQTIGR

-94 DRDADAEKAY
+94 DRDAAAEMAY
-104 HPTDGAAVDQWTI
+104 HPTDGTAVDQWTI

-176 VRQMLANFIAAKVDE
+176 VRQNLSNFIAAKISLNNSVY
-191 GLDGVV
+191 

-205 MTGLSLT
+205 LTGQSLT
-212 ATAVYQPGNI
+212 AADVYKDPNMA
-222 EPFFRWV
+222 PFFRWV
-229 RARINQLSRLMT
+229 RARINQIARQMT
-241 ERSIKYQINIGGK
+241 ERSTKFQVNITGK
-254 PIMRHTPVENQKIY
+254 EISRHTPLDRQKMY

-279 MVNTVTYHDEPL
+279 MVNTVTFHDEPL
-291 AYADVEGVSY
+291 AYADVEAVSY
-301 WQSIGAPNSIKTT
+301 WQAIDNPTTINTT
-314 PVYIDSGD
+314 PVYLDATTGQ
-322 GSVFTAENPVSQ
+322 VATAAAAVNESDV
-334 DNIFGVIFDQ
+334 FGVIFDE
-344 DAMVYNLRDWIMTN
+344 DAIVYNLRDWIMTN

-377 LCSDFTEKGIV
+377 LCQDLTEKGAV

>member
-17 SLHAQATGTTTI
+17 ALHSQATGKTSVA
-29 TPTTPADFISVAAAT
+29 PTTPADFISMATTT

-49 DTVYNALMQTIGR
+49 DSVYNALMQTIGR

-94 DRDADAEKAY
+94 DRDAAAEMAY
-104 HPTDGAAVDQWTI
+104 HPTDGTAVDPWVI

-176 VRQMLANFIAAKVDE
+176 VRQNLSNFIAAKISLNNSVY
-191 GLDGVV
+191 
-197 HLLTEYNT
+197 HLLTEYNQLT
-205 MTGLSLT
+205 QQSLT
-212 ATAVYQPGNI
+212 AADVYKDPDMA
-222 EPFFRWV
+222 PFFRWG
-229 RARINQLSRLMT
+229 RARINQIARQMT
-241 ERSIKYQINIGGK
+241 ERSTKFQVNITGK
-254 PIMRHTPVENQKIY
+254 EISRHTPLDRQKMY

-279 MVNTVTYHDEPL
+279 MVNTVTFHDEPL
-291 AYADVEGVSY
+291 AYADVEAVSY
-301 WQSIGAPNSIKTT
+301 WQAINAPTTINTT
-314 PVYIDSGD
+314 PVYLDATTGQ
-322 GSVFTAENPVSQ
+322 VATAAAAVNETDV
-334 DNIFGVIFDQ
+334 FGVIFDE
-344 DAMVYNLRDWIMTN
+344 DAIVYNLRDWIMTN

-377 LCSDFTEKGIV
+377 LCQDLTEKGAV

>member
-9 EDVYALIN
+9 EDVYALLN
-17 SLHAQATGTTTI
+17 SLHSQATGKTSVA
-29 TPTTPADFISVAAAT
+29 PTTPADFISMATTT

-49 DTVYNALMQTIGR
+49 DSVYNALMQTIGR

-94 DRDADAEKAY
+94 DRDAAAEMAY
-104 HPTDGAAVDQWTI
+104 HPTDGTAVDPWVI

-176 VRQMLANFIAAKVDE
+176 VRQNLSNFIAAKISLNNSVY
-191 GLDGVV
+191 
-197 HLLTEYNT
+197 HLLTEYNQLT
-205 MTGLSLT
+205 QQSLT
-212 ATAVYQPGNI
+212 AADVYKDPDMA
-222 EPFFRWV
+222 PFFRWV
-229 RARINQLSRLMT
+229 RARINQIARQMT
-241 ERSIKYQINIGGK
+241 ERSTKFQVNITGK
-254 PIMRHTPVENQKIY
+254 EISRHTPLDRQKMY

-279 MVNTVTYHDEPL
+279 MVNTVTFHDEPL
-291 AYADVEGVSY
+291 AYADVEAVSY
-301 WQSIGAPNSIKTT
+301 WQAIDKPTTINTT
-314 PVYIDSGD
+314 PVYLDASTGA
-322 GSVFTAENPVSQ
+322 VATAAAAVNETDV
-334 DNIFGVIFDQ
+334 FGVIFDE
-344 DAMVYNLRDWIMTN
+344 DAIVYNLRDWIMTN

-377 LCSDFTEKGIV
+377 LCQDLTEKGAV

>member
-1 MSVNTMAT
+1 MSVNAMAT

-17 SLHAQATGTTTI
+17 ALHSQATGKTSLA
-29 TPTTPADFISVAAAT
+29 PTTPADFISMADAT
-44 LQAGT
+44 LKAGT
-49 DTVYNALMQTIGR
+49 DSVYNTLMQTIGR

-67 RPYAAKFGGIQA
+67 RPYKAKFSGIQA
-79 DANRWGGITR
+79 DASRWGGITR

-94 DRDADAEKAY
+94 DRDAAAEMAY
-104 HPTDGAAVDQWTI
+104 HPTDGTAVDQWTI

-146 AFQGPDQLGS
+146 AFSGPDQLGS
-156 FVALQAQEMSNK
+156 FVALQASEMSNK
-168 WEQYREEL
+168 WEQYRENL
-176 VRQMLANFIAAKVDE
+176 VRQNLANFIAAKISMNNSVY
-191 GLDGVV
+191 

-205 MTGLSLT
+205 QTGLSLT
-212 ATAVYQPGNI
+212 AQDVYKDPNMA
-222 EPFFRWV
+222 PFFRWV
-229 RARINQLSRLMT
+229 RARVNQISRQMT
-241 ERSIKYQINIGGK
+241 ERSVKFQVNVTGK
-254 PIMRHTPVENQKIY
+254 EISRHTPVDRQKIY

-279 MVNTVTYHDEPL
+279 MVNTVTFHDEPL
-291 AYADVEGVSY
+291 AYADVEAVSY
-301 WQSIGAPNSIKTT
+301 WQAIDAPTSINLT
-314 PVYIDSGD
+314 PVYLDPATGAAA
-322 GSVFTAENPVSQ
+322 TAAAAVNETDV
-334 DNIFGVIFDQ
+334 FGVIFDE
-344 DAMVYNLRDWIMTN
+344 DAIVYNLRDYIMTN

-377 LCSDFTEKGIV
+377 LCQDLTEKGAV

>member
-17 SLHAQATGTTTI
+17 ALHSQATGKTSI
-29 TPTTPADFISVAAAT
+29 APTTPADFISMATST

-49 DTVYNALMQTIGR
+49 DSVYNALMQTIGR

-94 DRDADAEKAY
+94 DRDAAAEMAY

-176 VRQMLANFIAAKVDE
+176 VRQNLSNFIAAKISLNNSVY
-191 GLDGVV
+191 
-197 HLLTEYNT
+197 HLLTEYNQLT
-205 MTGLSLT
+205 QQSLT
-212 ATAVYQPGNI
+212 AADVYKDPDMA
-222 EPFFRWV
+222 PFFRWV
-229 RARINQLSRLMT
+229 RARINQIARQMT
-241 ERSIKYQINIGGK
+241 ERSTKFQVNITGK
-254 PIMRHTPVENQKIY
+254 EISRHTPLDRQKMY

-279 MVNTVTYHDEPL
+279 MVNTVTFHDEPL
-291 AYADVEGVSY
+291 AYADVEAVSY
-301 WQSIGAPNSIKTT
+301 WQAIDKPTTINTT
-314 PVYIDSGD
+314 PVYLDATTGA
-322 GSVFTAENPVSQ
+322 VATAAAAVNETDV
-334 DNIFGVIFDQ
+334 FGVIFDE
-344 DAMVYNLRDWIMTN
+344 DAIVYNLRDWIMTN

-377 LCSDFTEKGIV
+377 LCQDLTEKGAV

>member
-17 SLHAQATGTTTI
+17 ALHSQATGKTSI
-29 TPTTPADFISVAAAT
+29 APTTPADFISMATST

-49 DTVYNALMQTIGR
+49 DSVYNSLMQTIGR

-94 DRDADAEKAY
+94 DRDAAAEMAY
-104 HPTDGAAVDQWTI
+104 HPTDGTAVDQWTI

-176 VRQMLANFIAAKVDE
+176 VRQNLSNFIAAKISLNNSVY
-191 GLDGVV
+191 

-205 MTGLSLT
+205 LTGQSLT
-212 ATAVYQPGNI
+212 AADVYKDPNMA
-222 EPFFRWV
+222 PFFRWV
-229 RARINQLSRLMT
+229 RARINQIARQMT
-241 ERSIKYQINIGGK
+241 ERSTKFQVNITGK
-254 PIMRHTPVENQKIY
+254 EISRHTPLDRQKMY

-279 MVNTVTYHDEPL
+279 MVNTVTFHDEPL
-291 AYADVEGVSY
+291 AYADVEAVSY
-301 WQSIGAPNSIKTT
+301 WQAIDNPTSINTT
-314 PVYIDSGD
+314 PVYLDATTGA
-322 GSVFTAENPVSQ
+322 VATAAQAVSET
-334 DNIFGVIFDQ
+334 DVFGVIFDE
-344 DAMVYNLRDWIMTN
+344 DAIVYNLRDWIMTN

-377 LCSDFTEKGIV
+377 LCQDLTEKGAV